1 MKKFGFGYQNNSA
14 DDILSGVIEMFDFV
28 YNSNLS
34 SKKSKFLNALNQ
46 INKEFEPIGR
56 GIYSEAYLE
65 KNEDWFLKLN

>member
-1 MKKFGFGYQNNSA
+1 
-14 DDILSGVIEMFDFV
+14 MFDFV